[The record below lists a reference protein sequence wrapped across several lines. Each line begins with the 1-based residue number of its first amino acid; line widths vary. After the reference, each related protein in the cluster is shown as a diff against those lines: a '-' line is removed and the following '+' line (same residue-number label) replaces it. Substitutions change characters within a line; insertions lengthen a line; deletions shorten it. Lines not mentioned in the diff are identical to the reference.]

1 MRTSNLRFIA
11 KKSTIMKTNSNY
23 AFFGTPMV
31 AVWVLEEMEKAE
43 MLPKVIVTAPD
54 RPAGRG
60 MQLTESEV
68 KVWAR
73 EHNIPILQPE
83 KLDAAFR
90 TEISAYEC
98 EVFVVAAYGKILSK
112 RVLSLTPHGC
122 INVHP
127 SLLPKYR
134 GAAPIEG
141 QILSDEKE
149 VGVSIMLLDEGMDT
163 GPVLAQERIEI
174 SGWPVG
180 RTELS
185 EILARAGGCSLA
197 SVLPGWVAGTIP
209 ATPQDNTLVT
219 FTRKIEKE
227 DGLIDPTGPAREN
240 YLKYCAY
247 EGWPGLYFFVE
258 RNGIKIRVKITKAS
272 YRDDAFVIEQVIP
285 EGKREMPYQ
294 TFLASI
300 AD

>member
-1 MRTSNLRFIA
+1 
-11 KKSTIMKTNSNY
+11 
-23 AFFGTPMV
+23 MV